1 MGTRSTIAL
10 EFADGTVEQVYCHW
24 DGYLAHN
31 GAILAEHYMN
41 PFKLRDLIDI
51 GDLSSL
57 GPVVG
62 EKHAFSPFHVKDT
75 ALSDEENA
83 RIEAELKAS
92 HEAAREAGYCTFY
105 GRDRGEDCPARKYK
119 NADEY
124 FDCSQQEE
132 YDYILRN
139 VEGTATWF
147 VRCYTTDGKW
157 LTLAEAK
164 ATQEE
169 FTE

>member
-31 GAILAEHYMN
+31 GEILAEHYSD
-41 PFKLRDLIDI
+41 PFKLQKLIDL

-57 GPVVG
+57 KPEIG
-62 EKHAFSPFHVKDT
+62 EKHAFSEFELR
-75 ALSDEENA
+75 AEEV
-83 RIEAELKAS
+83 
-92 HEAAREAGYCTFY
+92 AGYKILTENWCTFY
-105 GRDRGEDCPARKYK
+105 TRDRGEDCPARKYK

-164 ATQEE
+164 ATQAE